1 MKQQN
6 AEGAALALKFTVERK
21 AFVQALNFSLG
32 IIERRNVINEL
43 NNIKLSASGNMLNIG
58 ATDIDLYLN
67 QNIGAEVFDEGVI
80 TVCAQTL
87 KDVVQN
93 MSDDTISLHYE
104 PDTDKLKVTATNCK
118 FDLVTLPAQRFPNM
132 EKVDSDI
139 VVELPSK
146 DFITL
151 LDYTKFA
158 MSKEE
163 TRYTLNG
170 VYLHSNEGELCA
182 AATDCHRLSFAS
194 MKLPD
199 GGSSISG
206 DFGAI
211 VPRKTVNEVL
221 KMIKD
226 SKAIDGSVKLS
237 FGQGRI
243 KFEFDNITLVSKI
256 IDGKFPDYENFIP
269 EDNSSKL
276 IVNNN
281 LISSSINRVAAITSG
296 LSKAIKISFDNKK
309 SLMAIDAAG
318 EARGIANE
326 VIEFSDNE
334 KSYCVYSG
342 DDIISGFNPDYIQD
356 ALSAIS
362 AHYDGKMIEMHF
374 QDTSSPL
381 LIKKND
387 DTRDCFVIMPVKV

>member
-1 MKQQN
+1 MKLQN
-6 AEGAALALKFTVERK
+6 SEERSQEIKFTIERK

-32 IIERRNVINEL
+32 IIEKRNVINEL
-43 NNIKLSASGNMLNIG
+43 NNIKLSLAGNMLNIG

-67 QNIGAEVFDEGVI
+67 QNIGAEVIKEGVI

-93 MSDDTISLHYE
+93 MSDETISLHYNPE
-104 PDTDKLKVTATNCK
+104 IDRLKVTAKNCK
-118 FDLVTLPAQRFPNM
+118 FDLVTLPAQRFPIM

-139 VVELPSK
+139 VVEISSN

-170 VYLHSNEGELCA
+170 VYLHSNEGDLCA

-194 MKLPD
+194 VKL
-199 GGSSISG
+199 SEAIS
-206 DFGAI
+206 DNFGAI

-221 KMIKD
+221 RMIKD
-226 SKAIDGSVKLS
+226 SKALDRSVKLS

-243 KFEFDNITLVSKI
+243 KFEFDNVILVSKI

-269 EDNSSKL
+269 EDNSCKL
-276 IVNNN
+276 IISNA

-296 LSKAIKISFDNKK
+296 LSKAIKISFDNTK
-309 SLMAIDAAG
+309 SLVAIDAAG

-326 VIEFSDNE
+326 VIEFSDDK
-334 KSYCVYSG
+334 KSYCHYSG

-356 ALSAIS
+356 VLSAVS
-362 AHYDGKMIEMHF
+362 SHGNSDLVEMHF
-374 QDTSSPL
+374 QDSTSPL

-387 DTRDCFVIMPVKV
+387 GSRDCFVIMPVKV